1 MMLYGNMQMRF
12 TWRAWML
19 IIEEL
24 IKSWEI
30 SLPLIQCDRLG
41 LITLFEHIAG
51 ISLLMQGDFSIL
63 K

>member
-1 MMLYGNMQMRF
+1 
-12 TWRAWML
+12 ML